1 MKVKRKTI
9 HRVLWVA
16 LIVVFIW
23 ACFFHSPKSYEI
35 VVLDENGYFVDF
47 WDDIKTYEVKDS
59 ILYLD
64 GDLVEYRMK
73 PGEKIEVHDYPS

>member
-1 MKVKRKTI
+1 MKVKGKTI
-9 HRVLWVA
+9 QGVLWVA
-16 LIVVFIW
+16 LMVVLIW
-23 ACFFHSPKSYEI
+23 AYFSHSPRNYEI

-47 WDDIKTYEVKDS
+47 WDNIKTYEIKDS

-64 GDLVEYRMK
+64 GGLMKHKMK